1 MQIKSINI
9 DCHFTDN
16 GINSKPSTIFCSNHS
31 TLQFLVSVVTL
42 FDEKSMMK
50 LRATC
55 QLDYHFSQ
63 PTPAVFLLRPQSGLA
78 QQIIQEEWQVTPLLA
93 VTSYND
99 NFGNLCDR
107 VLFPMGDY
115 QVSLTVELYTSERI
129 DVAPG
134 MPKTPIEQL
143 PSDTMVYL

>member
-1 MQIKSINI
+1 M
-9 DCHFTDN
+9 
-16 GINSKPSTIFCSNHS
+16 
-31 TLQFLVSVVTL
+31 QFLVSVVTL

-55 QLDYHFSQ
+55 RLDYYFSQ

-78 QQIIQEEWQVTPLLA
+78 QQITQEEWQVTPPLA

-115 QVSLTVELYTSERI
+115 Q
-129 DVAPG
+129 APADG
-134 MPKTPIEQL
+134 
-143 PSDTMVYL
+143 

>member
-1 MQIKSINI
+1 
-9 DCHFTDN
+9 
-16 GINSKPSTIFCSNHS
+16 
-31 TLQFLVSVVTL
+31 
-42 FDEKSMMK
+42 MMK

-78 QQIIQEEWQVTPLLA
+78 QQIIQEEWQVTPPLA

-107 VLFPMGDY
+107 VLFPIGDY
-115 QVSLTVELYTSERI
+115 QVSLTVELYTSEWI

-143 PSDTMVYL
+143 PSDTMVYLLPSRYCLPEFLLQE

>member
-9 DCHFTDN
+9 DCHFNDN
-16 GINSKPSTIFCSNHS
+16 GINSKPSAIFCSNHA
-31 TLQFLVSVVTL
+31 TLLFLVSVVTL
-42 FDEKSMMK
+42 FDEESMMK

-78 QQIIQEEWQVTPLLA
+78 QQITQEEWQVTPPLA

-115 QVSLTVELYTSERI
+115 QVSLTVELCQRMDRRRTRYAKNT
-129 DVAPG
+129 D
-134 MPKTPIEQL
+134 
-143 PSDTMVYL
+143 